1 MPVFII
7 QFTLINRSLKW
18 VYSAVINNY
27 VKIIPHIANIW
38 EEMGNA
44 RDGIEY
50 KRNAADQCFLSI
62 FKTKSFS
69 DTWSAFVLAG
79 RMCGRKEYS
88 V

>member
-1 MPVFII
+1 
-7 QFTLINRSLKW
+7 
-18 VYSAVINNY
+18 

-50 KRNAADQCFLSI
+50 KRNAADQFFLSI

-69 DTWSAFVLAG
+69 DTWSVFVLAG
-79 RMCGRKEYS
+79 RMCGRKEYP